1 LSPTPGDLRIQ
12 HECRVI
18 LNPVEPSP
26 PRHAV
31 SMRPVATTDHGTGAN
46 APPQRRGMLSRG
58 QTRFSLNYMKFDSK
72 SAGGSSRCHGPC
84 SVRFK
89 RRRPPVRLKRNGETG
104 LSNLA
109 IVRRSLSRRSLP
121 GTLCNLLLRAH
132 TRSREKHTVSE
143 RSFIPRAF
151 IREGDTYKSER

>member
-1 LSPTPGDLRIQ
+1 MSPTPGDLRIQ
-12 HECRVI
+12 HESRLI

-31 SMRPVATTDHGTGAN
+31 SMRPVATADHGSGAD

-58 QTRFSLNYMKFDSK
+58 QTRFSLNHMKFDSK
-72 SAGGSSRCHGPC
+72 SAGGSPRCHGPC
-84 SVRFK
+84 SIRFEG
-89 RRRPPVRLKRNGETG
+89 RRPPVRVKRNGEAG

-109 IVRRSLSRRSLP
+109 IVRRALSRRSLP
-121 GTLCNLLLRAH
+121 ETPCNLLRAH